1 MQKIHQSVKISQLS
15 KQEAFRV
22 CENLIEDTL
31 DDQLDDS
38 GLVAKLQ
45 VIGYEV
51 VDTVYKLYS
60 NPEFG
65 IGFQIDHGGVG
76 FIVEFSSNEFEDVAK
91 IFTDE
96 KSADVSLKLK
106 LITDEIRIDES
117 SHSLRFIFESRS
129 LYRQLAN
136 SRINTLKKYLEPEQK
151 TIRKTHD
158 SF

>member
-1 MQKIHQSVKISQLS
+1 MRKIHQSVIISQLS

-22 CENLIEDTL
+22 CENLIEDSL

-60 NPEFG
+60 NPDFR
-65 IGFQIDHGGVG
+65 IGFQINHEGVVL
-76 FIVEFSSNEFEDVAK
+76 IVEFLSNEFEDMTS

-96 KSADVSLKLK
+96 KSDVALKLK
-106 LITDEIRIDES
+106 LIADEVQMDQY
-117 SHSLRFIFESRS
+117 SHSLKFIFESRS

-136 SRINTLKKYLEPEQK
+136 SRINTLKKYFEPEQK